1 MAIFANNDKQISGNS
16 GNTSII
22 AQGTKIKG
30 DVISECN
37 LHVDGTL
44 EGNIIAKTNVAIGKN
59 GSVNGSINS
68 EHLVVSGKLMGNCEC
83 NIVEILPQ
91 GRIDGS
97 ITAKELIIE
106 KTGEFV
112 GQSVVY
118 KNNECTNGFDKINK
132 MGLDKSKVAPFSL
145 KKSEDGGESK

>member
-37 LHVDGTL
+37 LHIDGTL

-68 EHLVVSGKLMGNCEC
+68 EHLVVSGKLMGDCEC

-97 ITAKELIIE
+97 ITARELIIE

-112 GQSVVY
+112 GQSVVH
-118 KNNECTNGFDKINK
+118 KNNEYNSGFDKANK
-132 MGLDKSKVAPFSL
+132 IGLDKSKLAPFSL

>member
-1 MAIFANNDKQISGNS
+1 MAIFANNDKQLSGNS

-30 DVISECN
+30 DVVSECN
-37 LHVDGTL
+37 LHIDGSL
-44 EGNIIAKTNVAIGKN
+44 EGNIVAKTNVAIGKN
-59 GSVNGSINS
+59 GSVNGRINS
-68 EHLVVSGKLMGNCEC
+68 EHLVVSGKLMGDCEC

-118 KNNECTNGFDKINK
+118 KNNEYTNGFDKASK
-132 MGLDKSKVAPFSL
+132 VSLDKTKITPFGL

>member
-1 MAIFANNDKQISGNS
+1 M
-16 GNTSII
+16 
-22 AQGTKIKG
+22 
-30 DVISECN
+30 ISECN
-37 LHVDGTL
+37 LHIDGAL
-44 EGNIIAKTNVAIGKN
+44 EGNIIAKTNVAVGKN
-59 GSVNGSINS
+59 GSVNGSINA

-112 GQSVVY
+112 GQSVVH
-118 KNNECTNGFDKINK
+118 KNNEFTSGFDKASK
-132 MGLDKSKVAPFSL
+132 MGLDKSKITPFSV
-145 KKSEDGGESK
+145 KKSEDGGDSK